1 MSDALVGPVERFV
14 AVVAPAL
21 AGLARAA
28 GTAEDQAHEDAT
40 RDAVTEAADLLAACI
55 DADGLHT
62 DDELRAYLRAI
73 GPLQDGSLLASSPD
87 QLRSSGLFSGRR
99 AQLRHPTPVF
109 ELLADA
115 DARDGGTRSWAY
127 YRVALDL
134 AHMVASI
141 DVHTSQAELDAIAV
155 YRTMLLGT
163 IQAREVPRP
172 PASFF
177 GLAPEALA
185 TAQQRVRDG
194 LAPADV
200 IRTPP
205 TGAAGVSSGD
215 ARPGST
221 RGAEADTE
229 TADDAEELPPA
240 RPVEE
245 LLAELD
251 ELVGLEPV
259 KEEVTLITNLLTVQR
274 LREERGLP
282 ATNGSRHL
290 VFTGNPGTGKTT
302 VARLLAQIYRSLGV
316 VERGHLVETDRSAL
330 VAGYVGQTAERTR
343 KVIETALDGMLLV
356 DEAYALARGSEN
368 DFGREAIDTLVKF
381 MEDHRERVV
390 VIAAGYPTEMSAF
403 IAANPGLSSRF
414 PKTLHFPDYSD
425 VELAVIFGLIAK
437 KNHYELGDGVD
448 EVVAERFADVE
459 RDRGFGNGRLARN
472 LFEAAIAVQ
481 ASRLVALDDPSDD
494 DLVTLLVEDIP
505 AVPSTR
511 PTIEA

>member
-28 GTAEDQAHEDAT
+28 GAGEDQAHEDAT

-62 DDELRAYLRAI
+62 DDELRAYLQAI
-73 GPLQDGSLLASSPD
+73 GPLQDGSLIASSPD

-155 YRTMLLGT
+155 YRTMLLQT

-194 LAPADV
+194 LAPADFD
-200 IRTPP
+200 RSPP
-205 TGAAGVSSGD
+205 TGVAGVSSGAVRTGATATAD
-215 ARPGST
+215 QAAADEE
-221 RGAEADTE
+221 AEA
-229 TADDAEELPPA
+229 LPPA

-356 DEAYALARGSEN
+356 DEAYALARGNEN

-390 VIAAGYPTEMSAF
+390 VIAAGYPNEMASF
-403 IAANPGLSSRF
+403 ISANPGLQSRF

-425 VELAVIFGLIAK
+425 DELAVIFGLIAR
-437 KNHYELGDGVD
+437 KNHYELGDGVPAA
-448 EVVAERFADVE
+448 VAARFADVE

-481 ASRLVALDDPSDD
+481 ASRLVALDEPTDE
-494 DLVTLLVEDIP
+494 DLITLLVEDIP
-505 AVPSTR
+505 EVPSTR
-511 PTIEA
+511 ALPEA